1 MAARSAAS
9 ARTSA
14 ACSVSFNVSERGGA
28 FCHESRASRFV
39 ASACNQGHRNAASE
53 FENAT
58 TRIAARSKDIL
69 RLPNSGQKLTRPAT
83 GPPAEPARQHTRLA
97 GGTPPASLIARRFA
111 ARCIAVASYMHR
123 RRRAASASA
132 RGPWPCSLGRSRWAD
147 RSNAFAKSSGQS
159 AVLRH
164 GCESDVPRSCRQRR
178 TRAAR
183 ASFCHRSSARCD
195 LRVLR
200 FITVR
205 SHES

>member
-147 RSNAFAKSSGQS
+147 ESNVWAKAPINQRYFGTTMSRTFLALAASGEHAQHTRRSAT
-159 AVLRH
+159 VLRRD
-164 GCESDVPRSCRQRR
+164 E
-178 TRAAR
+178 T
-183 ASFCHRSSARCD
+183 
-195 LRVLR
+195 LYVLCGN
-200 FITVR
+200 
-205 SHES
+205 HKP